1 MLNSIH
7 CDDFVMTMKQ
17 DNAAGFVPWPHLAK
31 AISLA
36 SSLLLFGC
44 SHWEKKPV
52 PPATSG
58 ISAATGIA
66 ACDTYL
72 NTYLACHRTAGTYP
86 PDALQTHYQAMR
98 DTLLQEAGDPGVRPY
113 LASRCQGLSQQL
125 RDALQGRP
133 CAATAQVSGGTATSH

>member
-1 MLNSIH
+1 MKLN
-7 CDDFVMTMKQ
+7 
-17 DNAAGFVPWPHLAK
+17 NAAGFVPWPQLPK
-31 AISLA
+31 AIFFA

-44 SHWEKKPV
+44 SQPVKKPV

-58 ISAATGIA
+58 VSAATGIA

-72 NTYLACHRTAGTYP
+72 NTYLACHRAAGTYP
-86 PDALQTHYQAMR
+86 PDALQSHYQAMR

-125 RDALQGRP
+125 RDTLQGRP
-133 CAATAQVSGGTATSH
+133 CAATAQASGGTATSH

>member
-44 SHWEKKPV
+44 SHSVKKPV